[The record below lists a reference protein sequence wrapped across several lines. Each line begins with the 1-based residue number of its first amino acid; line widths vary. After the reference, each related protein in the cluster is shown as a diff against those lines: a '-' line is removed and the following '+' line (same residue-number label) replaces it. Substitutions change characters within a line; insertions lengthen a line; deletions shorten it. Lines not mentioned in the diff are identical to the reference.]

1 MAEARLRDVAT
12 AFRFLVSIGGR
23 QTDVGFSKVSGL
35 RDESEVIDYREGT
48 DQLVKRKLPGLRT
61 FPALVMERGASA
73 GLDDLVAW
81 RDEAIACEIPFR
93 QTVVIEIRN
102 CDETVARSVTVQRAW
117 PSALELS
124 DLDALASEVNIELME
139 LQHEGIQDRSIF
151 SRD

>member
-1 MAEARLRDVAT
+1 MAEARLRDPAT
-12 AFRFLVSIGGR
+12 AFRFLVTVGGR
-23 QTDVGFSKVSGL
+23 QTDAGFSKVSGL

-48 DQLVKRKLPGLRT
+48 DSLVKRKLPGLRT
-61 FPALVMERGASA
+61 FPALVMERGLSS

-81 RDEAIACEIPFR
+81 RNEAIACVVPFR
-93 QTVVIEIRN
+93 STVDIQIRN
-102 CDETVARSVTVQRAW
+102 CDESIARVVTVQRAW

-151 SRD
+151 STS